1 MVDDIGADNPLFAVV
16 GPPPI
21 GGISYSSNRCLVGSR
36 RLAAHCSKEEV
47 SAYVSDNIL
56 AMTTR
61 ILGDPIRKESCRR
74 AICGLEAFG
83 RVTMYRPNDILFK
96 VVIPR

>member
-1 MVDDIGADNPLFAVV
+1 MIF
-16 GPPPI
+16 
-21 GGISYSSNRCLVGSR
+21 VGSR

-56 AMTTR
+56 AMTPR

-83 RVTMYRPNDILFK
+83 RVTTYRPNDILFK
-96 VVIPR
+96 IVIPR